1 MKKLMA
7 SMAAA
12 ALLSAGVVAVA
23 AGTANAAGCG
33 TYANTPSKSGN
44 TASGKGGRVNC
55 GASVS
60 WVKVKLVHTQP
71 GDIFNEVKAE
81 TQANNVV
88 NVDRTV
94 SWTRPNTATAV
105 GWDWRTE
112 ATSSSGQQTY
122 SSKKVLW

>member
-1 MKKLMA
+1 MKKQIAMM
-7 SMAAA
+7 SAAVV
-12 ALLSAGVVAVA
+12 LSASVVAIA
-23 AGTANAAGCG
+23 AGTANAVGCN
-33 TYANTPSKSGN
+33 TYANTPTKSGQ

-60 WVKVKLVHTQP
+60 WVRVKLVHTQP

-122 SSKKVLW
+122 SAKKVLW

>member
-1 MKKLMA
+1 MKIVTA
-7 SMAAA
+7 VSAV
-12 ALLSAGVVAVA
+12 LLGIILAGIA

-33 TYANTPSKSGN
+33 TYANTSSKSGN